1 MKNTSDFLEVIKT
14 GVRVSNKYMVVHY
27 KTDKRN
33 VATPLVGFV
42 IPKKQIQNAVDRN
55 RIKRQ
60 IRHII
65 SKKIGKIEP
74 GTNIVIRVLS
84 EAKGKKS
91 FELEEKLDIALKK
104 AKEKMDNRVN
114 KTNSLVANEN
124 N

>member
-1 MKNTSDFLEVIKT
+1 MKNPSDFLEVIKN

-42 IPKKQIQNAVDRN
+42 VPKKQIPKAVDRN
-55 RIKRQ
+55 RVKRQ

-65 SKKIGKIEP
+65 AGKIGKIDS
-74 GTNIVIRVLS
+74 GTHIVIRVLAD
-84 EAKGKKS
+84 AKGQKS
-91 FELEEKLDIALKK
+91 FELEKKLDVALQK

-114 KTNSLVANEN
+114 KSDSLVVNQDN
-124 N
+124 

>member
-1 MKNTSDFLEVIKT
+1 MKSTSDFLEVIKT

-42 IPKKQIQNAVDRN
+42 VPKKQIPKAVNRN

-60 IRHII
+60 LRHVIANHI
-65 SKKIGKIEP
+65 NQIP
-74 GTNIVIRVLS
+74 QHTQIVIRILKDSQGTTSTEFEKKFLS
-84 EAKGKKS
+84 MIKKA
-91 FELEEKLDIALKK
+91 EEKTKNREIKTHSLDT
-104 AKEKMDNRVN
+104 EK
-114 KTNSLVANEN
+114 N